1 MSEMQRREF
10 LASSAT
16 LSAAVALWSALR
28 APAADAARSQA
39 VNDPLLDRVCDLVIP
54 DTDTPGART
63 AGVPAFLKLAL
74 AQGFAGSSP
83 ADREQLETLLRNA
96 AGGASFLS
104 LAPARQQ
111 EVLVNVDRAA
121 YADRGSLWARMK
133 SLILMGYYTSE
144 AGATQELRY
153 QLVPGRF
160 DPDVRQKPGDRASS
174 NDWTGQRF

>member
-1 MSEMQRREF
+1 MLRREF
-10 LASSAT
+10 LTNSAA
-16 LSAAVALWSALR
+16 LSAAVALWAALR
-28 APAADAARSQA
+28 ATDTEAARAQRLD
-39 VNDPLLDRVCDLVIP
+39 DPLLERVCDLVIP

-63 AGVPAFLKLAL
+63 VGVPSFMKLAL
-74 AQGFAGSSP
+74 AHGLADSTP
-83 ADREQLETLLRNA
+83 ADRVQLETLLRNA

-104 LAPARQQ
+104 LSPIRQQ

-121 YADRGSLWARMK
+121 YAERGSLWARVK

-160 DPDVRQKPGDRASS
+160 DPDVQQKPGDRASS